1 MEIFQTLKKK
11 KKRKGENLGTKET
24 DSRSICDLH
33 KTNRSVGSHVLWIL
47 SVLWIHILVL
57 TDIML
62 EGD

>member
-11 KKRKGENLGTKET
+11 EGKGENLGTK
-24 DSRSICDLH
+24 DRSRSIWDLH
-33 KTNRSVGSHVLWIL
+33 KTNHSVGSH
-47 SVLWIHILVL
+47 VLWIHILVL